1 MTKRKT
7 RIIALMM
14 AFSMFLAPAVSLA
27 SNTKDNNEKE
37 NIVIERISGKNR
49 SETSIKVAEKL
60 GGVEK
65 AFITSGQKFPD
76 ALSSGTIA
84 AKEKAPIIL
93 SNNTEEIHNKV
104 KNIGVKDIVI
114 VGGNTTVT
122 QSEEELI
129 KNKFDNVS
137 RISGSN
143 RYETS
148 RKLLNK
154 YNIKNVGVVGGN
166 AYADALTANSYLY
179 KNKNGVLLMNIV
191 FDFPNELT
199 PTVTIGGKG
208 SIEET
213 YGNKRISGKNRYE
226 TAVELAKEFGDFETL
241 IITDGNNFADALSA
255 APLAGKEKAPILL
268 TSGSYM
274 TDSVKDLVKKAK
286 KVIIVG
292 GESSVPKDIVDQI
305 KNLNDNEINENFDK
319 ENIKEIKLLNTPT
332 KLEYITGETLNLEGL
347 KIELID
353 KEDIKI
359 NIDNSKLDEYKLEVN
374 PSKVDKL
381 NLENKEVTIKI
392 KDEDITPIKFNIDVK
407 EKNTPEEND
416 SIDLEDLV
424 SLKMVNDNSR
434 TRYLMGDRLNLNEF
448 KIEIK
453 DSKGNSK
460 IISGKD
466 NFEKHNVVV
475 TPKDKSL
482 LELKNIP
489 SDDKEDVEV
498 MLHLKNDTGQYA
510 NKKIEVYYGK
520 FEISKLPKRIYY
532 GLTKDI
538 NIDLQGM
545 EAKISGGPMDT
556 LTFTTDKLD
565 EIKSIAVLYNNI
577 GNVYLDMNCLLVRIL
592 LNDLKVKDLSGI
604 SPDNVDEPGPIYAYE
619 EINFLDTSLINPIT
633 FKKGT
638 ELTIEEIAKMRAM
651 IELKYIDYPG
661 FNQPIEINSQKV
673 LNEYGLVVEP
683 KLGTKLVEDG
693 TLKFKIY
700 NESKAKYDVIG
711 EITYTVR

>member
-14 AFSMFLAPAVSLA
+14 AFSMVLAPAVSLA

-191 FDFPNELT
+191 FDFPKELT

-332 KLEYITGETLNLEGL
+332 KLEYTTGETLNLEGL

-374 PSKVDKL
+374 PSKEDKL

-565 EIKSIAVLYNNI
+565 EIKSIAELYNNI
-577 GNVYLDMNCLLVRIL
+577 GNEYLDMNCLLVRIL

>member
-305 KNLNDNEINENFDK
+305 KKLNDNEINENFDK

-374 PSKVDKL
+374 PSKEDKL

-434 TRYLMGDRLNLNEF
+434 Q
-448 KIEIK
+448 
-453 DSKGNSK
+453 
-460 IISGKD
+460 
-466 NFEKHNVVV
+466 
-475 TPKDKSL
+475 
-482 LELKNIP
+482 
-489 SDDKEDVEV
+489 
-498 MLHLKNDTGQYA
+498 DT
-510 NKKIEVYYGK
+510 
-520 FEISKLPKRIYY
+520 
-532 GLTKDI
+532 
-538 NIDLQGM
+538 
-545 EAKISGGPMDT
+545 
-556 LTFTTDKLD
+556 
-565 EIKSIAVLYNNI
+565 
-577 GNVYLDMNCLLVRIL
+577 
-592 LNDLKVKDLSGI
+592 
-604 SPDNVDEPGPIYAYE
+604 
-619 EINFLDTSLINPIT
+619 
-633 FKKGT
+633 
-638 ELTIEEIAKMRAM
+638 
-651 IELKYIDYPG
+651 
-661 FNQPIEINSQKV
+661 
-673 LNEYGLVVEP
+673 
-683 KLGTKLVEDG
+683 
-693 TLKFKIY
+693 
-700 NESKAKYDVIG
+700 
-711 EITYTVR
+711 

>member
-7 RIIALMM
+7 RIIAFMM
-14 AFSMFLAPAVSLA
+14 AFSMVLAPAVSLA

-104 KNIGVKDIVI
+104 KNIGVKDMVI

-305 KNLNDNEINENFDK
+305 KKLNDNEINENFDK

-374 PSKVDKL
+374 PSKEDKL

-475 TPKDKSL
+475 TPKDKYL

-532 GLTKDI
+532 GLTKNI

-565 EIKSIAVLYNNI
+565 EIKSIAKLYNNI
-577 GNVYLDMNCLLVRIL
+577 GNEYLDMNCLLVRIL
-592 LNDLKVKDLSGI
+592 LKDLKVKDLSGI

>member
-305 KNLNDNEINENFDK
+305 KKLNDNEINENFDK

-374 PSKVDKL
+374 PSKEDKL

-532 GLTKDI
+532 GLTKNI

-565 EIKSIAVLYNNI
+565 EIKSIAKLYNNI
-577 GNVYLDMNCLLVRIL
+577 GNEYLDMNCLLVRIL
-592 LNDLKVKDLSGI
+592 LKDLKVKDLSGI

>member
-7 RIIALMM
+7 RIIAFMM
-14 AFSMFLAPAVSLA
+14 AFSMVLAPAVSLA

-104 KNIGVKDIVI
+104 KNIGVKDMVI

-305 KNLNDNEINENFDK
+305 KKLNDNEINENFDK

-374 PSKVDKL
+374 PSKEDKL

-475 TPKDKSL
+475 TPKDKYL

-532 GLTKDI
+532 GLTKNI

-565 EIKSIAVLYNNI
+565 EIKSIAELYNNI

-604 SPDNVDEPGPIYAYE
+604 SPDNVDEPGPIYVYE